1 MIIQWLGAVG
11 MNISGCV
18 FLKECLMYVSPT
30 TWLVLSGYTSSSMA
44 SSHPFKSTRPNG
56 SALGFVAKFP
66 CASSVIEAR
75 LLRRDAAVTTDVSPA
90 VLARACLDMME
101 RDGDLKFES
110 AMIDCSSKSNYIIFV
125 SSQCQPNT

>member
-1 MIIQWLGAVG
+1 MAHWGWELVPDEANQSQKYTESQMIIQWLGAVG
-11 MNISGCV
+11 MNISECV

-66 CASSVIEAR
+66 CASSVIEVG
-75 LLRRDAAVTTDVSPA
+75 LLRRDSAVTTDMSPA
-90 VLARACLDMME
+90 VLSGAHLDMME
-101 RDGDLKFES
+101 RHGPRFE
-110 AMIDCSSKSNYIIFV
+110 I
-125 SSQCQPNT
+125 